1 MKELTNIYKEAG
13 QQFVDDLFKDYLLVT
28 EKLSGSSFSFERHG
42 DELRFFK
49 GSNKQPINL
58 VDRTLM
64 MYYESAIQYILNKTE
79 GHIKDLP
86 EYWRFCFQ
94 YFVNNQPGAIEYDNL
109 PTNNLVLTHI
119 QVRNAKGKIAKV
131 IEDPRVLRD
140 WASAFNVT
148 PLIPIFSGYLKEE
161 QKRKIREFLSTP
173 KEDQLEVFG
182 TSSFAKYLIDSL
194 NPTIKQT
201 TLQNDLNKPIDSIIF
216 KFFKQG
222 TNQIFT
228 AKMIDPYTEALMK
241 EKEPIDLRRAPAD
254 INEILLL
261 DILAFIEERGLRGGE
276 LLTATPQ
283 ERYLE
288 LVSNLFND
296 YVAKRG
302 VDLQKLD
309 IEKAEFAKGPE
320 FDLNLD
326 LIKNNRTREILQK
339 SESLQNLYKI
349 ILGSL
354 RKKRNPN
361 RVGAVMTASVIED
374 FNKLVS
380 KIGDTINKETD
391 GKFKTFGDYLN
402 NKVTEEIDH
411 KDLEE
416 LVVEEK
422 VLNYNNFINL
432 GKIVLEDNKKSG
444 EIWKTSTGFRGQDA
458 NGDRKTFKSKE
469 QTQSWIKTGREDVD
483 KEPTDKTEDFDIS
496 KIDKKKSPG
505 AFDLVKKIEKIKDP
519 KQKAEAVKA
528 VKTLND
534 YETAETDAD
543 KKKAIESIINDIGAN
558 RNATGSDTNKIYLGQ
573 PIDKDKNNINTKTGL
588 SYKSTFGNADTA
600 LTKDILAEA
609 ERLGIV
615 FPLNNSAKRMSGA
628 SVAPNAIHRDQN
640 GKKLKGVKIKTE
652 VIEGKGKPGDDDYE
666 APGIALGGGSLVMRK
681 TLPLTD
687 KQKTKLR
694 ENFKNADDSRTE
706 TDIDRLMAINKE
718 FRIQNN
724 KKIEDIKSG
733 DLTIIPIVN
742 EDGKEVNLFTDEGKK
757 EAVGIIAKNMT
768 DRVDDLLSNPPGYEK
783 SPQLQKG
790 LDDFKKAG
798 EKFSNGDITPEEF
811 KEVSDALLVELKNDP
826 QGKYGTPFLQETFI
840 MAEGLAN
847 GKSIVSPSSAN
858 FAVAD
863 IIGFSSAELPAD
875 ATPEQVNEYVQL
887 INATSGGTSIKDGK
901 GGASGS
907 GAKLEA
913 TTYADYTDKNG
924 KVIKGEEVKEDLL
937 ELAEGSERND
947 KGKRTG
953 GGYDKIFN
961 TIHKPKKV
969 DGKITYPSLEKSMED
984 TIKLAEKYDVSDIL
998 EEKGLIKGSKKYNAQ
1013 MKKYEKR
1020 ANQKN
1025 RVEGLREKYAKKKPP
1040 VELTDEE
1047 AKELLIQRFLARD
1060 INGFTMQEINNKQM
1074 MSQGFSNISRDVDP
1088 KSAGKQMSEEE
1099 AKKDPDI
1106 VKDAKGN
1113 PIVSLNTD
1121 GTPET
1126 GTNGEY
1132 KYRRKQKVVKEETNG
1147 ITSLACMQYQDT
1159 PDFSP
1164 SGRPTNKNAAFV
1176 KKCKGDNRHIGGS

>member
-42 DELRFFK
+42 DQLRFFK

-79 GHIKDLP
+79 SHIKDLP

-380 KIGDTINKETD
+380 KISDTINKETD

-422 VLNYNNFINL
+422 TLNYNKFINI
-432 GKIVLEDNKKSG
+432 GKIDVLNEAKKISKKSIEEFWKNGYKKYSKSTDVTGVSSRKGDTGEVLRANFGPNDGTAEKSIKDFLLKHAGIKPNTYKIESLPVGVISSDYAAYKIIIQRGVKNKLGQDYGISDFFIITNRYKISKKTGEASVIGRKDLTPDRLGVAKPNGIEYHNAAALYAKVEPKIKALKYPDNYKEFILQSTREVMDSSNSGKFTDFKKYANAPTQILNYKITESLFDGIDQLSIQNFQNDYG
-444 EIWKTSTGFRGQDA
+444 EILGGFMLFNLLQDTGKGIRYPINSNEKLVDFYFDNYAISSKAGRGGTPSGDTIIQRISSMYLDDKLDFSTIQEQDFY
-458 NGDRKTFKSKE
+458 NYV
-469 QTQSWIKTGREDVD
+469 IKVWTNPTKLARSGIYNTVMNLCSVNI
-483 KEPTDKTEDFDIS
+483 TDKANSGYWYLIAES
-496 KIDKKKSPG
+496 KLQPNLLTQDSVVSFLDELHLDENKFKEFLNTLWTRSGMAWNDKKLNAAYDGYIALGRNRIGVVFYPLMVEATKILNEKFTKQLTQYSQLVT
-505 AFDLVKKIEKIKDP
+505 DVKQLYLDVLVKKGLFQFKTVP
-519 KQKAEAVKA
+519 FSKA
-528 VKTLND
+528 
-534 YETAETDAD
+534 
-543 KKKAIESIINDIGAN
+543 
-558 RNATGSDTNKIYLGQ
+558 
-573 PIDKDKNNINTKTGL
+573 
-588 SYKSTFGNADTA
+588 TF
-600 LTKDILAEA
+600 
-609 ERLGIV
+609 V
-615 FPLNNSAKRMSGA
+615 F
-628 SVAPNAIHRDQN
+628 
-640 GKKLKGVKIKTE
+640 E
-652 VIEGKGKPGDDDYE
+652 
-666 APGIALGGGSLVMRK
+666 
-681 TLPLTD
+681 
-687 KQKTKLR
+687 
-694 ENFKNADDSRTE
+694 
-706 TDIDRLMAINKE
+706 
-718 FRIQNN
+718 
-724 KKIEDIKSG
+724 
-733 DLTIIPIVN
+733 
-742 EDGKEVNLFTDEGKK
+742 
-757 EAVGIIAKNMT
+757 
-768 DRVDDLLSNPPGYEK
+768 
-783 SPQLQKG
+783 QKG
-790 LDDFKKAG
+790 SIANPFNANIG
-798 EKFSNGDITPEEF
+798 IRI
-811 KEVSDALLVELKNDP
+811 LK
-826 QGKYGTPFLQETFI
+826 
-840 MAEGLAN
+840 
-847 GKSIVSPSSAN
+847 
-858 FAVAD
+858 
-863 IIGFSSAELPAD
+863 
-875 ATPEQVNEYVQL
+875 
-887 INATSGGTSIKDGK
+887 
-901 GGASGS
+901 
-907 GAKLEA
+907 
-913 TTYADYTDKNG
+913 
-924 KVIKGEEVKEDLL
+924 
-937 ELAEGSERND
+937 
-947 KGKRTG
+947 
-953 GGYDKIFN
+953 
-961 TIHKPKKV
+961 
-969 DGKITYPSLEKSMED
+969 
-984 TIKLAEKYDVSDIL
+984 
-998 EEKGLIKGSKKYNAQ
+998 
-1013 MKKYEKR
+1013 
-1020 ANQKN
+1020 
-1025 RVEGLREKYAKKKPP
+1025 
-1040 VELTDEE
+1040 
-1047 AKELLIQRFLARD
+1047 
-1060 INGFTMQEINNKQM
+1060 
-1074 MSQGFSNISRDVDP
+1074 
-1088 KSAGKQMSEEE
+1088 
-1099 AKKDPDI
+1099 
-1106 VKDAKGN
+1106 
-1113 PIVSLNTD
+1113 
-1121 GTPET
+1121 
-1126 GTNGEY
+1126 
-1132 KYRRKQKVVKEETNG
+1132 
-1147 ITSLACMQYQDT
+1147 
-1159 PDFSP
+1159 
-1164 SGRPTNKNAAFV
+1164 
-1176 KKCKGDNRHIGGS
+1176 

>member
-276 LLTATPQ
+276 LLTATPH

-302 VDLQKLD
+302 VDLQKID

-432 GKIVLEDNKKSG
+432 GKVIIEANVEDQK
-444 EIWKTSTGFRGQDA
+444 
-458 NGDRKTFKSKE
+458 FKNQE
-469 QTQSWIKTGREDVD
+469 TGRMVKVSSALGYDKNSPAYKKAKEIIGD
-483 KEPTDKTEDFDIS
+483 KEPTEKTEDFDIS
-496 KIDKKKSPG
+496 KIDKKNKS
-505 AFDLVKKIEKIKDP
+505 AFKLAKELDEIEDP
-519 KQKAEAVKA
+519 KQKEKA
-528 VKTLND
+528 VAFIKSLSE
-534 YETAETDAD
+534 YESAEPGSPER
-543 KKKAIESIINDIGAN
+543 KKALEKFLEEGNIN
-558 RNATGSDTNKIYLGQ
+558 RNALGEDTTPKFYVGQKDEYEGSGDNRSNK
-573 PIDKDKNNINTKTGL
+573 KTGL
-588 SYKSTFGNADTA
+588 PYNSSFTKTETA
-600 LTKDILAEA
+600 KIIKDAE
-609 ERLGIV
+609 ELGIII
-615 FPLNNSAKRMSGA
+615 PM
-628 SVAPNAIHRDQN
+628 QN
-640 GKKLKGVKIKTE
+640 GIPRTNGKRLAPTNIHTDSKGNKPKAVNIGVSKIE
-652 VIEGKGKPGDDDYE
+652 AKGKPGDKDYD
-666 APGIALGGGSLVMRK
+666 PGGVKLGGENGIVMKNTPPMTEGQRDNLKEQFKKGKPEATEEEIKRYLDINETFRK
-681 TLPLTD
+681 
-687 KQKTKLR
+687 
-694 ENFKNADDSRTE
+694 
-706 TDIDRLMAINKE
+706 
-718 FRIQNN
+718 QNN
-724 KKIEDIKSG
+724 QKIKDIQEKE
-733 DLTIIPIVN
+733 LTIIPILDENDQEIDVFTKGGQKKAVKAISN
-742 EDGKEVNLFTDEGKK
+742 NVTGKINKILD
-757 EAVGIIAKNMT
+757 
-768 DRVDDLLSNPPGYEK
+768 SPPKITPSPRMRK
-783 SPQLQKG
+783 S
-790 LDDFKKAG
+790 LDDFNTAASDFAEG
-798 EKFSNGDITPEEF
+798 NISQEEF
-811 KEVSDALLVELKNDP
+811 KNQMNDTLIEMKNDP
-826 QGKYGTPFLQETFI
+826 HLRPGMPDLVETFA
-840 MAEGLAN
+840 MMEDLSQGRA
-847 GKSIVSPSSAN
+847 SVSPDASN
-858 FAVAD
+858 FALAD
-863 IIGFSSAELPAD
+863 IITFDPAELPVD
-875 ATPEQVNEYVQL
+875 ATPEEINKHINL
-887 INATSGGTSIKDGK
+887 ITTSSGSRSIKFEA
-901 GGASGS
+901 GGASQS
-907 GAKLEA
+907 L
-913 TTYADYTDKNG
+913 N
-924 KVIKGEEVKEDLL
+924 
-937 ELAEGSERND
+937 
-947 KGKRTG
+947 
-953 GGYDKIFN
+953 
-961 TIHKPKKV
+961 KV
-969 DGKITYPSLEKSMED
+969 DGTEYADFNDKVSGAEVKSDLQGLANKQYENIYGVQEEPPFKTLEGVLTNGK
-984 TIKLAEKYDVSDIL
+984 TLAKKYDIDLDKLGLDPLSEKKKKTYEDRASKKMVSNVIK
-998 EEKGLIKGSKKYNAQ
+998 EYKEKGIDLSSDD
-1013 MKKYEKR
+1013 
-1020 ANQKN
+1020 
-1025 RVEGLREKYAKKKPP
+1025 AK
-1040 VELTDEE
+1040 D
-1047 AKELLIQRFLARD
+1047 LLIGRWTAMD
-1060 INGFTMQEINNKQM
+1060 INGNIMEQVNNKQQ
-1074 MSQGFSNISRDVDP
+1074 MSQSYTNRSYNTDP
-1088 KSAGKQMSEEE
+1088 SDSGTTNP
-1099 AKKDPDI
+1099 DNPDI
-1106 VKDAKGN
+1106 LLGEDNKPIVILDSEGN
-1113 PIVSLNTD
+1113 PKLK
-1121 GTPET
+1121 G
-1126 GTNGEY
+1126 G
-1132 KYRRKQKVVKEETNG
+1132 KKQYRRKQKNVIKETNG
-1147 ITSLACMQYQDT
+1147 VSDLACMNYSDN
-1159 PDFSP
+1159 PGYSA
-1164 SGRPTNKNAAFV
+1164 SGKPANKMPTRVYN
-1176 KKCKGDNRHIGGS
+1176 CKGGNKWLG

>member
-276 LLTATPQ
+276 LLTANPQ

-288 LVSNLFND
+288 LISNLFND

-432 GKIVLEDNKKSG
+432 GKVIIEANVEDQK
-444 EIWKTSTGFRGQDA
+444 
-458 NGDRKTFKSKE
+458 FKNQE
-469 QTQSWIKTGREDVD
+469 TGRMVKVSSALGYDKNSPAYKKAKEIIGDKEPTD

-505 AFDLVKKIEKIKDP
+505 AFDLVEKIEK
-519 KQKAEAVKA
+519 
-528 VKTLND
+528 
-534 YETAETDAD
+534 
-543 KKKAIESIINDIGAN
+543 
-558 RNATGSDTNKIYLGQ
+558 
-573 PIDKDKNNINTKTGL
+573 
-588 SYKSTFGNADTA
+588 
-600 LTKDILAEA
+600 
-609 ERLGIV
+609 
-615 FPLNNSAKRMSGA
+615 
-628 SVAPNAIHRDQN
+628 
-640 GKKLKGVKIKTE
+640 
-652 VIEGKGKPGDDDYE
+652 
-666 APGIALGGGSLVMRK
+666 
-681 TLPLTD
+681 
-687 KQKTKLR
+687 
-694 ENFKNADDSRTE
+694 
-706 TDIDRLMAINKE
+706 
-718 FRIQNN
+718 
-724 KKIEDIKSG
+724 
-733 DLTIIPIVN
+733 
-742 EDGKEVNLFTDEGKK
+742 
-757 EAVGIIAKNMT
+757 
-768 DRVDDLLSNPPGYEK
+768 
-783 SPQLQKG
+783 LQ
-790 LDDFKKAG
+790 
-798 EKFSNGDITPEEF
+798 
-811 KEVSDALLVELKNDP
+811 
-826 QGKYGTPFLQETFI
+826 
-840 MAEGLAN
+840 
-847 GKSIVSPSSAN
+847 
-858 FAVAD
+858 
-863 IIGFSSAELPAD
+863 
-875 ATPEQVNEYVQL
+875 
-887 INATSGGTSIKDGK
+887 
-901 GGASGS
+901 
-907 GAKLEA
+907 
-913 TTYADYTDKNG
+913 
-924 KVIKGEEVKEDLL
+924 
-937 ELAEGSERND
+937 
-947 KGKRTG
+947 
-953 GGYDKIFN
+953 
-961 TIHKPKKV
+961 
-969 DGKITYPSLEKSMED
+969 
-984 TIKLAEKYDVSDIL
+984 
-998 EEKGLIKGSKKYNAQ
+998 
-1013 MKKYEKR
+1013 
-1020 ANQKN
+1020 
-1025 RVEGLREKYAKKKPP
+1025 
-1040 VELTDEE
+1040 
-1047 AKELLIQRFLARD
+1047 
-1060 INGFTMQEINNKQM
+1060 
-1074 MSQGFSNISRDVDP
+1074 
-1088 KSAGKQMSEEE
+1088 
-1099 AKKDPDI
+1099 
-1106 VKDAKGN
+1106 
-1113 PIVSLNTD
+1113 
-1121 GTPET
+1121 
-1126 GTNGEY
+1126 
-1132 KYRRKQKVVKEETNG
+1132 
-1147 ITSLACMQYQDT
+1147 
-1159 PDFSP
+1159 
-1164 SGRPTNKNAAFV
+1164 
-1176 KKCKGDNRHIGGS
+1176 

>member
-119 QVRNAKGKIAKV
+119 QVRNPKGKIAKV

-391 GKFKTFGDYLN
+391 GKFKTFGDYLS

-432 GKIVLEDNKKSG
+432 GKIVLEEKGKTEIINKETGDKYFVKNPNPKKHKIVEPGGKSD
-444 EIWKTSTGFRGQDA
+444 KTD
-458 NGDRKTFKSKE
+458 
-469 QTQSWIKTGREDVD
+469 DVD
-483 KEPTDKTEDFDIS
+483 KEPTEKTEDFDIS
-496 KIDKKKSPG
+496 KIDKKKSPA
-505 AFDLVKKIEKIKDP
+505 AFDVAKDIDKIEDP
-519 KQKAEAVKA
+519 KQREEAKSFVKNL
-528 VKTLND
+528 TD
-534 YETAETDAD
+534 YEMAEPGSPER
-543 KKKAIESIINDIGAN
+543 KKALEKFFEEGGIN
-558 RNATGSDTNKIYLGQ
+558 RNALGTDTNKFYVGQ
-573 PIDKDKNNINTKTGL
+573 SDEYEGSGRGNRFNKKTGL
-588 SYKSTFGNADTA
+588 SYSKAFTKGQTAKMMAD
-600 LTKDILAEA
+600 AE
-609 ERLGIV
+609 ELGVLI
-615 FPLNNSAKRMSGA
+615 PM
-628 SVAPNAIHRDQN
+628 QN
-640 GKKLKGVKIKTE
+640 GIPRTNGKRLAPTNVHTDSKGKKPKAVSVKVSK
-652 VIEGKGKPGDDDYE
+652 IEPKGKPGDKDYD
-666 APGIALGGGSLVMRK
+666 PGGVKVGGENGVEMK
-681 TLPLTD
+681 NTPPMTEG
-687 KQKTKLR
+687 QKANLK
-694 ENFKNADDSRTE
+694 EKFKKAKPNATE
-706 TDIDRLMAINKE
+706 EEIDRYVAINE
-718 FRIQNN
+718 TFRKQNN
-724 KKIEDIKSG
+724 QKIKDIQEKE
-733 DLTIIPIVN
+733 LTIIPILDENDKEIDVFTK
-742 EDGKEVNLFTDEGKK
+742 DGQKKAVKAVSKNVTGKVKEILN
-757 EAVGIIAKNMT
+757 
-768 DRVDDLLSNPPGYEK
+768 SPPK
-783 SPQLQKG
+783 ITPSPNLQKA
-790 LDDFKKAG
+790 LDDFDTAASDFADGK
-798 EKFSNGDITPEEF
+798 ITQEEF
-811 KEVSDALLVELKNDP
+811 KNQMDDTLLEMINDPHTRPGMPDLVE
-826 QGKYGTPFLQETFI
+826 TFA
-840 MAEGLAN
+840 MMEDLSEGRA
-847 GKSIVSPSSAN
+847 SVSPDAAN
-858 FAVAD
+858 FPLGDVITFD
-863 IIGFSSAELPAD
+863 PAELPAD
-875 ATPEQVNEYVQL
+875 ATPEEVNKH
-887 INATSGGTSIKDGK
+887 INVMTTSSGTRSIKYEA
-901 GGASGS
+901 GGASQS
-907 GAKLEA
+907 SNKIDA
-913 TTYADYTDKNG
+913 TEYADF
-924 KVIKGEEVKEDLL
+924 
-937 ELAEGSERND
+937 ND
-947 KGKRTG
+947 KVKGAEIKSDLQDLTNKQ
-953 GGYDKIFN
+953 YDNIYNVQEEPPFKTLEGVTN
-961 TIHKPKKV
+961 NAK
-969 DGKITYPSLEKSMED
+969 SLAK
-984 TIKLAEKYDVSDIL
+984 KYDVDLEGLDPLSD
-998 EEKGLIKGSKKYNAQ
+998 KKRAV
-1013 MKKYEKR
+1013 YEKR
-1020 ANQKN
+1020 ADKKMVGNVIK
-1025 RVEGLREKYAKKKPP
+1025 EYKEKGIDLSEDDAK
-1040 VELTDEE
+1040 D
-1047 AKELLIQRFLARD
+1047 LLVKRWAAMD
-1060 INGFTMQEINNKQM
+1060 MNGKIMQEVNNKQQ
-1074 MSQGFSNISRDVDP
+1074 MSQSFTNRSYNTDPADAGTSNPDNPEVMKDED
-1088 KSAGKQMSEEE
+1088 GK
-1099 AKKDPDI
+1099 PI
-1106 VKDAKGN
+1106 VIMDMEGN
-1113 PIVSLNTD
+1113 PKLK
-1121 GTPET
+1121 
-1126 GTNGEY
+1126 NG
-1132 KYRRKQKVVKEETNG
+1132 KKQYRRKQKMKIKETNG
-1147 ITSLACMQYQDT
+1147 VSDMACMNYADN
-1159 PDFSP
+1159 PGFSKT
-1164 SGRPTNKNAAFV
+1164 GKPTNKMPARVTN
-1176 KKCKGDNRHIGGS
+1176 CKDSNKWLG